1 MIEKAKV
8 RTLAIKSI
16 ALYHLESNQC
26 LPCSHLKQPSDGKK
40 LITPK
45 KIAKDTCS
53 AVEKDGEVY
62 NRK

>member
-1 MIEKAKV
+1 MP
-8 RTLAIKSI
+8 
-16 ALYHLESNQC
+16 ALHTFEAT
-26 LPCSHLKQPSDGKK
+26 SDGKK